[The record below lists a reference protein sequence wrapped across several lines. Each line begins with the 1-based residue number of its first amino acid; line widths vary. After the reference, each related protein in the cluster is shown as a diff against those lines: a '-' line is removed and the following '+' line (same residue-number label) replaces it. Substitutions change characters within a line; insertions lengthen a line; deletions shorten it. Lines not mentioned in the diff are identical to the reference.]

1 MAISVAKQNHQELL
15 AELSGPFLRPKEEC
29 FQFSQRNSPWVFHI
43 FWYVYPRVPSK
54 MYIRHER
61 KVKEQKRIRHDNMT
75 RPLKNLGKQLR
86 KINKIN
92 KMKNDE

>member
-1 MAISVAKQNHQELL
+1 M
-15 AELSGPFLRPKEEC
+15 
-29 FQFSQRNSPWVFHI
+29 
-43 FWYVYPRVPSK
+43 YV
-54 MYIRHER
+54 RHER
-61 KVKEQKRIRHDNMT
+61 KEQKRIRHDNMT

>member
-1 MAISVAKQNHQELL
+1 MQGNSQMSVESFVPFHRGKQELAPTRL
-15 AELSGPFLRPKEEC
+15 
-29 FQFSQRNSPWVFHI
+29 I
-43 FWYVYPRVPSK
+43 
-54 MYIRHER
+54 
-61 KVKEQKRIRHDNMT
+61 RIRHDNMT

>member
-1 MAISVAKQNHQELL
+1 MLNKTTRSCWPSLVGPSCDPRR
-15 AELSGPFLRPKEEC
+15 SGSDFPNGIPLGFL
-29 FQFSQRNSPWVFHI
+29 HI
-43 FWYVYPRVPSK
+43 LWYVYPRVPSK
-54 MYIRHER
+54 MYVRHER
-61 KVKEQKRIRHDNMT
+61 KEQKRIRHDNMT